1 MVKLSDAFDLQM
13 GKTPARA
20 NDAYWNDGSNQ
31 WVSIADLSRFGKYV
45 DETKETIS
53 DLAVSESGIKI
64 VPANTVIMSF
74 KLSIGKTAITKDPV
88 YTNEAIMAFIPNGK
102 YEIDTNY
109 LYHMLSS
116 RDWSKG
122 TNRAVMG
129 ATLNKATLGEIEIH
143 IPPVAEQLEIAEILD
158 KVDELIA
165 NRNGQLDHLDMLV
178 KSRFIELFGDPES
191 NPFNWQRQNLGK
203 LLLIERGGSP
213 RPIDHYITESEDGVN
228 WIKIG
233 DAQPGSIYITATKQR
248 IRTDGCKK
256 SRHVKPG
263 DFILSNS
270 MSFGRPYIM
279 KIDGYIHDGWL
290 LLRDEKNRFNKLFL
304 HSMLSSNYTYNC
316 FKSMAEGGVVN
327 NLNKELVGKLVVY
340 IPPMELQNE
349 FAAFVEHTDKLKLAV
364 TEALAELEILKKS
377 LMQQYFG

>member
-45 DETKETIS
+45 DDTKETIT
-53 DLAVSESGIKI
+53 DLAVSESGIKV
-64 VPANTVIMSF
+64 VPADTVIMSF
-74 KLSIGKTAITKDPV
+74 KLSIGKTAIAKNPV

-143 IPPVAEQLEIAEILD
+143 IPPIAEQLEIAEILD

-178 KSRFIELFGDPES
+178 KSRFIELFHDKNFPVFKW
-191 NPFNWQRQNLGK
+191 NDVFNTTTGK
-203 LLLIERGGSP
+203 LDANAMVADGAYPFFTCAKEVYRIDKYAFDQEALLLAGNNAAGKYDVKYYKGKFNAYQRTYVLSLKQAWSYQLFRYQLEDKLTYLQEQSKGSNT
-213 RPIDHYITESEDGVN
+213 RYITL
-228 WIKIG
+228 K
-233 DAQPGSIYITATKQR
+233 
-248 IRTDGCKK
+248 
-256 SRHVKPG
+256 
-263 DFILSNS
+263 ILSDLE
-270 MSFGRPYIM
+270 F
-279 KIDGYIHDGWL
+279 
-290 LLRDEKNRFNKLFL
+290 
-304 HSMLSSNYTYNC
+304 
-316 FKSMAEGGVVN
+316 VV
-327 NLNKELVGKLVVY
+327 
-340 IPPMELQNE
+340 PPMDLQNE

-364 TEALAELEILKKS
+364 TEALAELETLKKS